1 MSDENKRFSQ
11 EQELNNKI
19 LSSINQSFSGEETR
33 RWIVALEEDDI
44 VSAEEPIAQGAR
56 DGQNATS
63 MTKVIE
69 RLFDNFKRYSFEFNR
84 TQEDRELEVFCERP
98 SSMRMTAEYME
109 LGVPI
114 KFCLGTLSTRQ
125 YSLIV
130 QGEEKR
136 IRAFIVPVEY
146 MIGFKPGQ
154 TEFKAHLDMKLA
166 ADRSASDAV
175 WLIDGQILSLA
186 SLPAL
191 SRRLFT
197 QLIKVSKGESNFEE
211 KFVFN
216 PEEKEAPKS
225 KDIDRSFEGSQA
237 PAYVGEAPKVD
248 ASKGIGIFQDK
259 PGAYAVAATAP
270 NQADY
275 FRAQKPPVSDDLP
288 KNPLESEAQPRWQAV
303 NAAALAQQ
311 NLPKPPADSN
321 QSTFGQVYKDP
332 GSNARQSADLA
343 LPVLPQE
350 PTQLAEPQP
359 AQVSAPS
366 ALANQAIEPVLPQ
379 PSAVAA
385 VEAAPATQIP
395 VTPTLPPAAPQ
406 FFNAAQSED
415 LSQQAIGGEKNTA
428 EISRKVAHSIKNLF
442 DTLDGSIAS
451 LTKLGVEAMHR
462 DDIDG
467 VQEIM
472 RHAKTLKTLRDGVV
486 QISKDW
492 QKTL

>member
-1 MSDENKRFSQ
+1 
-11 EQELNNKI
+11 
-19 LSSINQSFSGEETR
+19 
-33 RWIVALEEDDI
+33 
-44 VSAEEPIAQGAR
+44 
-56 DGQNATS
+56 
-63 MTKVIE
+63 
-69 RLFDNFKRYSFEFNR
+69 
-84 TQEDRELEVFCERP
+84 
-98 SSMRMTAEYME
+98 
-109 LGVPI
+109 
-114 KFCLGTLSTRQ
+114 
-125 YSLIV
+125 
-130 QGEEKR
+130 
-136 IRAFIVPVEY
+136 
-146 MIGFKPGQ
+146 
-154 TEFKAHLDMKLA
+154 
-166 ADRSASDAV
+166 
-175 WLIDGQILSLA
+175 
-186 SLPAL
+186 LPAL

-288 KNPLESEAQPRWQAV
+288 KNPLESEAQPRWQAA

-332 GSNARQSADLA
+332 GSNARQSADLT

-359 AQVSAPS
+359 AQVSAPA

-385 VEAAPATQIP
+385 VEAAPATP
-395 VTPTLPPAAPQ
+395 L
-406 FFNAAQSED
+406 
-415 LSQQAIGGEKNTA
+415 
-428 EISRKVAHSIKNLF
+428 
-442 DTLDGSIAS
+442 
-451 LTKLGVEAMHR
+451 
-462 DDIDG
+462 
-467 VQEIM
+467 
-472 RHAKTLKTLRDGVV
+472 
-486 QISKDW
+486 
-492 QKTL
+492 

>member
-136 IRAFIVPVEY
+136 IRVFIVPVEY

-154 TEFKAHLDMKLA
+154 TEFKAHLDMKMA
-166 ADRSASDAV
+166 ADRAANDAV

-237 PAYVGEAPKVD
+237 PAYVGEAPKAE

-275 FRAQKPPVSDDLP
+275 FRAQKPAAVDDGLP
-288 KNPLESEAQPRWQAV
+288 KNPLENEAQPRWQAASS
-303 NAAALAQQ
+303 AAAT
-311 NLPKPPADSN
+311 PAPNPQSESN
-321 QSTFGQVYKDP
+321 QGTFGQVYQDP
-332 GSNARQSADLA
+332 GVSNKQSAEMV
-343 LPVLPQE
+343 LPVLPQPPKE
-350 PTQLAEPQP
+350 
-359 AQVSAPS
+359 VAPS
-366 ALANQAIEPVLPQ
+366 AVNAMPAPVEPTPQVVQA
-379 PSAVAA
+379 AA
-385 VEAAPATQIP
+385 AAIP

-406 FFNAAQSED
+406 FFNAAQSDEQ
-415 LSQQAIGGEKNTA
+415 SQPVMGGEKNTT

>member
-69 RLFDNFKRYSFEFNR
+69 RLFDNFRRYSFEFNR
-84 TQEDRELEVFCERP
+84 TREDRELEVFCERP

-166 ADRSASDAV
+166 ADRSSSDAV

-288 KNPLESEAQPRWQAV
+288 KNPSKARRNRAGKPLMLQHWPNKICLNHQLTAIKALLVRSTKIQAPM
-303 NAAALAQQ
+303 L
-311 NLPKPPADSN
+311 DN
-321 QSTFGQVYKDP
+321 Q
-332 GSNARQSADLA
+332 R
-343 LPVLPQE
+343 
-350 PTQLAEPQP
+350 
-359 AQVSAPS
+359 
-366 ALANQAIEPVLPQ
+366 I
-379 PSAVAA
+379 
-385 VEAAPATQIP
+385 
-395 VTPTLPPAAPQ
+395 
-406 FFNAAQSED
+406 
-415 LSQQAIGGEKNTA
+415 
-428 EISRKVAHSIKNLF
+428 
-442 DTLDGSIAS
+442 
-451 LTKLGVEAMHR
+451 
-462 DDIDG
+462 
-467 VQEIM
+467 
-472 RHAKTLKTLRDGVV
+472 
-486 QISKDW
+486 
-492 QKTL
+492 